1 MTTREDVPNNP
12 VNPLAVWANWY
23 YFKPGEVVR
32 FSRVES
38 LCLLW
43 PIRGGGLVVSGGT
56 TFALDAGSMLVLPWN
71 HDIEYRAS
79 LRRPFQLGTVHLIP
93 DYRGSSVDFSIRVNV
108 EPSDFVPNDNRFDNP
123 RLGISSAGMFP
134 VAAETPRSLLELGA
148 YTIRLFQTGAATYG
162 LLTSLGRLFAR
173 ELASLRGEHTNGPKR
188 LAILQDFIFQNLAR
202 EIKMHELAQIADCSV
217 SALERTFRK
226 ELGVSPKAWISR
238 QRMQQALFLLQSTS
252 LNVSQVAFQVGYRDP
267 LYFSKV
273 FRQHFGASPKHFL
286 NSGSRARGES
296 A

>member
-1 MTTREDVPNNP
+1 M
-12 VNPLAVWANWY
+12 NPLAVWANWY

-93 DYRGSSVDFSIRVNV
+93 DYRGSAVDFSVRVNV
-108 EPSDFVPNDNRFDNP
+108 EPSDFEINETRFDNP
-123 RLGISSAGMFP
+123 QLGISAASIFP
-134 VAAETPRSLLELGA
+134 AAADTPRSLIELGS
-148 YTIRLFQTGAATYG
+148 YSIRLFQAGAAGYD
-162 LLTSLGRLFAR
+162 LLTSLGKLFAK
-173 ELASLRGEHTNGPKR
+173 ELASLRGEHSNEPKR
-188 LAILQDFIFQNLAR
+188 LAILQDFILQNLAR
-202 EIKMHELAQIADCSV
+202 EIRMPELAQIADCSV

-226 ELGVSPKAWISR
+226 ELGTSPKAWISR

-273 FRQHFGASPKHFL
+273 FRQHFGASPKHYL
-286 NSGSRARGES
+286 DSGSRARGES